1 MFVEEE
7 ADLGVEVVRKGFTQ
21 EKTLELISE
30 TEAGARASTLHP
42 GW

>member
-1 MFVEEE
+1 MEEEE
-7 ADLGVEVVRKGFTQ
+7 ADQGVEVVRKGFTQ
-21 EKTLELISE
+21 KKTLELVSE

>member
-1 MFVEEE
+1 MEEE
-7 ADLGVEVVRKGFTQ
+7 VDQGVEVVRKGFTQ
-21 EKTLELISE
+21 EKTLELVSE